1 MGLYKIPTGIALCF
15 EWENMT
21 TYTRLDKYNYFGLVL
36 CISERTYPK
45 SDPKMCISERT
56 YPKSDPKMSLSDLE

>member
-21 TYTRLDKYNYFGLVL
+21 TYTGLDKYNYFGLVL
-36 CISERTYPK
+36 S
-45 SDPKMCISERT
+45 ISERT